1 MPPASQIP
9 EPVQPATLARCAR
22 HLFAGPP
29 AIIREGG
36 GRVRPINVAGVTPK
50 SNTEGCA
57 ALHHVAILSS
67 ALIALL
73 FRAVAPQPSF
83 LVCARLEG
91 CSQLS

>member
-1 MPPASQIP
+1 MLKHGSGD
-9 EPVQPATLARCAR
+9 R

-29 AIIREGG
+29 AIFREGG